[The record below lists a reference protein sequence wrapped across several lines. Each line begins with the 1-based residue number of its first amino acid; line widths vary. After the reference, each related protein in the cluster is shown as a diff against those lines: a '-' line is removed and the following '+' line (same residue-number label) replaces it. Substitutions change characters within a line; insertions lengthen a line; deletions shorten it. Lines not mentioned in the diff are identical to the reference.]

1 MFTIELSFCIISDI
15 SSLFIRTSQKIFK
28 NYLRIDNT
36 NLSPEDVAKTVKYV
50 FDLPHEITI
59 PSIEVRHIKNY

>member
-1 MFTIELSFCIISDI
+1 MDMGLTAE
-15 SSLFIRTSQKIFK
+15 
-28 NYLRIDNT
+28 
-36 NLSPEDVAKTVKYV
+36 EVAQTVKYV